1 MNPEIMAAIKE
12 ERRRIARAGGLARAK
27 KLSAKQLRASAVKAS
42 KAAARARSL
51 KAKQKNVS
59 TR

>member
-1 MNPEIMAAIKE
+1 MNHEAFREAMREIG
-12 ERRRIARAGGLARAK
+12 RAGGLARAK

-51 KAKQKNVS
+51 KAKEKAEK
-59 TR
+59 